1 MNSRMVEQTRQSTGI
16 PALDKH
22 LGGGL
27 VPGTSTVIV
36 GATGIGKT
44 QAGLQFLHA
53 GKQAEGQRGVIFDMC
68 SRGDSQNHSDY
79 AQRMFGW
86 QMRKADPSIV
96 PNLSQFFDAPSL
108 GDYLRLFEHS
118 GRRVT
123 RQDLEWDEWRYWQIE
138 LNAKLRTA
146 VAFLY
151 GNFVSGRQRVV
162 VDGIEP
168 VDTPHD
174 SIQLQL
180 YEYIYHQ
187 VLRKEAN
194 WVARDL
200 FRESYRANESMIADH
215 TYDPAGI
222 SCMLLYTSRESML
235 EELIAR
241 PLDEGD
247 MLSNANTVILMGKI
261 RDGMSVKKALY
272 VAKHRG
278 SACSDQVL
286 TFTIDDRGIRLD

>member
-1 MNSRMVEQTRQSTGI
+1 
-16 PALDKH
+16 
-22 LGGGL
+22 
-27 VPGTSTVIV
+27 
-36 GATGIGKT
+36 
-44 QAGLQFLHA
+44 
-53 GKQAEGQRGVIFDMC
+53 
-68 SRGDSQNHSDY
+68 
-79 AQRMFGW
+79 
-86 QMRKADPSIV
+86 
-96 PNLSQFFDAPSL
+96 
-108 GDYLRLFEHS
+108 
-118 GRRVT
+118 
-123 RQDLEWDEWRYWQIE
+123 
-138 LNAKLRTA
+138 
-146 VAFLY
+146 
-151 GNFVSGRQRVV
+151 
-162 VDGIEP
+162 
-168 VDTPHD
+168 
-174 SIQLQL
+174 
-180 YEYIYHQ
+180 

-278 SACSDQVL
+278 SACSDQIL